1 MRGRELIPE
10 LMDDPALAPGLH
22 RQALRGLARINRV
35 SAAQRSMWN
44 AIRPHARAMSI
55 ADPGTPIPMLDVA
68 TGSGDVPLGV
78 VRLAERSRP
87 QVLLHPTLCDTSMT
101 ALGLARDSATRLGYG
116 EVTTRRADV
125 IAEGLPFADGA
136 FRVVTCSLF
145 LHHLDRGACVGL
157 LREMA
162 RVAGPRGLVVAADL
176 RRCAGGL
183 LGACV
188 AGRVL
193 SRSRIVRVDA
203 VRSVRAAYT
212 RDELIAMAHEAGL
225 SDPARLSVRHAWPWR
240 MILCW
245 RPM

>member
-22 RQALRGLARINRV
+22 REALRGLARINRV
-35 SAAQRSMWN
+35 SAAQRGMWN
-44 AIRPHARAMSI
+44 AIRPHARAMSN

-78 VRLAERSRP
+78 VRLAKQSLPSVHLR
-87 QVLLHPTLCDTSMT
+87 PTLCDKSTT
-101 ALGLARDSATRLGYG
+101 ALELARDSAAQLGLR
-116 EVTTRRADV
+116 EVTTHRADV
-125 IAEGLPFADGA
+125 IADGLPFANGA

-145 LHHLDRGACVGL
+145 LHHLDRSACVGL

-162 RVAGPRGLVVAADL
+162 RVAGPRGLVVAGDL

-183 LGACV
+183 LGACI

-193 SRSRIVRVDA
+193 TRSRIVRVDA
-203 VRSVRAAYT
+203 VRSVRAAHT
-212 RDELIAMAHEAGL
+212 LDELIAMAHEAGL